1 MFVTPGVRL
10 LLLGLVLVV
19 AAGSVTF
26 AEDDHPLHRVEIG
39 VMGGFILPDKDL
51 SNKDSTLE
59 GVEPTG
65 GLRLGVNFARHFDWF
80 VDGTVADSNANVA
93 AGDVEAR
100 SARTGI
106 GFYFPRP
113 HGKKVQWFVNLG
125 VGRVNYNLELLPNFD
140 RTFATVALGQ
150 RVRLDK
156 RSSFRWELRSGRAF
170 DGGSSDPPE
179 VAGQDIQITQGLISI
194 NWGLG
199 RSARD
204 SDKDGVIDPRDDCP
218 DTPQGAIV
226 DERGCPIDSDGDG
239 VWDGIDRCPNTP
251 RGAIVDEWGC
261 PSDSD
266 GDGVWDGIDQCPN
279 TPRGTPVREDGCPKA
294 VPLFTPEKNQLI
306 LEGVFFEFDKAVL
319 MPVSRDTLDVVGQS
333 LIDWPKVRV
342 EVQGHTDSQGDVQ
355 YNEDLSMRRAQ
366 AVKDYLVSRGV
377 SADRM
382 TVTGFGESRPIADN
396 STMEGR
402 AKNRRVQLQ
411 KLE

>member
-1 MFVTPGVRL
+1 
-10 LLLGLVLVV
+10 
-19 AAGSVTF
+19 
-26 AEDDHPLHRVEIG
+26 
-39 VMGGFILPDKDL
+39 
-51 SNKDSTLE
+51 
-59 GVEPTG
+59 
-65 GLRLGVNFARHFDWF
+65 
-80 VDGTVADSNANVA
+80 
-93 AGDVEAR
+93 
-100 SARTGI
+100 
-106 GFYFPRP
+106 
-113 HGKKVQWFVNLG
+113 
-125 VGRVNYNLELLPNFD
+125 
-140 RTFATVALGQ
+140 
-150 RVRLDK
+150 
-156 RSSFRWELRSGRAF
+156 
-170 DGGSSDPPE
+170 

-226 DERGCPIDSDGDG
+226 DERGCPIDSDGDGVWDGIDRCPNTPRGATVDEWGCPKDSDGDGVWDGIDRCPNTPRGATVDEWGCPSDSDGDG